1 MRNLFRLIIIFSILS
16 CKGQDEKGNL
26 SKAKDLVRQSN
37 KLYLKSNLEKNVK
50 LDSCIVL
57 INEAIK
63 IDENYFD
70 AYLTKSRFLTEKKD
84 ISELLKNNE
93 KMILLRPT
101 QPYWKIQRGLYFDL
115 IGNSTDAE
123 KNYDEAI
130 KEYQN
135 LFQTEQKNNFDLRME
150 YLTALELKEDIK
162 SAEKELEK
170 LSQEFPKNESLKLY
184 KAEYKFQTKK
194 DLLALW
200 ETISA
205 N

>member
-1 MRNLFRLIIIFSILS
+1 MKNIFTLIIIFSILS

-26 SKAKDLVRQSN
+26 AKAKDLVQQSN
-37 KLYLKSNLEKNVK
+37 KLYLKSNLEKIVK

-57 INEAIK
+57 INDAIR
-63 IDENYFD
+63 IDETYFD

-93 KMILLRPT
+93 KMILLRPK
-101 QPYWKIQRGLYFDL
+101 QPYWKLQRGLYFDL
-115 IGNSTDAE
+115 IGNSIEAE
-123 KNYDEAI
+123 KKYDEAI
-130 KEYQN
+130 KEYHN

-150 YLTALELKEDIK
+150 YLTAFELKGDIK
-162 SAEKELEK
+162 SAEQELKK
-170 LSQEFPKNESLKLY
+170 LSKDFPKNESLELY

-194 DLLALW
+194 ELLELW
-200 ETISA
+200 ESISA